1 MALMD
6 MASVEPFASVSARLL
21 RVEGRLVFSV
31 SHPAFNSAE
40 VVQTI
45 ERAFVDGE
53 LKTTY
58 SVRVSSYGRPSTSE
72 GVGIPGQPV
81 SQWYFDR
88 PIVELFRPFF
98 AHGFVL
104 DGFEEPLRDPAN
116 VKADSPSFVY
126 TEVPGVLVARMRHF
140 GS

>member
-53 LKTTY
+53 LKMTD
-58 SVRVSSYGRPSTSE
+58 SVRVSSYGRP
-72 GVGIPGQPV
+72 
-81 SQWYFDR
+81 
-88 PIVELFRPFF
+88 
-98 AHGFVL
+98 
-104 DGFEEPLRDPAN
+104 
-116 VKADSPSFVY
+116 
-126 TEVPGVLVARMRHF
+126 
-140 GS
+140 

>member
-1 MALMD
+1 M
-6 MASVEPFASVSARLL
+6 
-21 RVEGRLVFSV
+21 
-31 SHPAFNSAE
+31 
-40 VVQTI
+40 
-45 ERAFVDGE
+45 
-53 LKTTY
+53 
-58 SVRVSSYGRPSTSE
+58 
-72 GVGIPGQPV
+72 